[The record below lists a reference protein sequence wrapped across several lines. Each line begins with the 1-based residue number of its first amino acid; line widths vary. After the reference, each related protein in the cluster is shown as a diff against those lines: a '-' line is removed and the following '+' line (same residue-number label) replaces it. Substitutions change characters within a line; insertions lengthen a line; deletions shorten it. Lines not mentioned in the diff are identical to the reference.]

1 MTEAERRNNEY
12 LKMALKD
19 FLIKMESLLRANV
32 EIYNAYSGINERVTS
47 ACSKKLTYTL
57 SETGEK
63 PLSHKQWDE
72 VDYMRFRNSFK
83 YRDGF
88 TV

>member
-1 MTEAERRNNEY
+1 MTKSEQKNEY
-12 LKMALKD
+12 LKLSLKD
-19 FLIKMESLLRANV
+19 FLIKMESLLSANV
-32 EIYNAYSGINERVTS
+32 EVYNAYSGTKEKVVS
-47 ACSKKLTYTL
+47 ACSKNLTYTL
-57 SETGEK
+57 SNTGEK
-63 PLSHKQWDE
+63 ELSHKKWDE